1 MLYNPP
7 PDTCDHCKQ
16 RAAEWRLVD
25 GPDQMVRLSD
35 GREVTRR
42 GRVYVCAEC
51 GHTVP
56 VSSEGV
62 R

>member
-7 PDTCDHCKQ
+7 PDTCDHCRQ
-16 RAAEWRLVD
+16 RTTAWKLVD
-25 GPDQMVRLSD
+25 GADQTVTLSG
-35 GREVTRR
+35 GRDVVRR
-42 GRVYVCAEC
+42 GRVFVCGDC

>member
-7 PDTCDHCKQ
+7 PDTCDHCRQ
-16 RAAEWRLVD
+16 RSAPWRLVD
-25 GPDQMVRLSD
+25 GPDQTVVLS
-35 GREVTRR
+35 GGTEVIRR
-42 GRVYVCAEC
+42 GRVYVCSNC

>member
-7 PDTCDHCKQ
+7 PDTCDHCRQ
-16 RAAEWRLVD
+16 RTVPWQLVD
-25 GPDQMVRLSD
+25 GPDQKVLLSG

-42 GRVYVCAEC
+42 GRVYVCGQC

-56 VSSEGV
+56 ISSQGV